1 MAVTIVHSEADE
13 RQMLDAIAKWIKT
26 KVAPVALK
34 LEHDNEWPA
43 DLVADMTELG
53 LFGALVHPDY
63 GGLGLSATTY
73 TRIVSLIS
81 EEWMSLTGIFNT
93 HMMMAIIVQKFG
105 TDAQKAYW
113 LPKFASGEMRGG
125 LGLTEPDAGSDLQ
138 GIRTVAKRR
147 GDKYIV
153 NGTKTWISNAI
164 EGHCVALLVKTDP
177 DAVPRHRGM
186 SMLIV
191 PKIDPQT
198 RAPLKGVRNGKKLG
212 KLGYKGIDSGEF
224 IFEDYECD
232 ASLCLVGGKEGE
244 GFYMAT
250 GGLELGRINIAA
262 RGVGI
267 ARRALR
273 ESVAYSQVR
282 RTMGKPICEHQAI
295 QLKLGEMAAKTRAA
309 ELLVE
314 DAARA
319 YDSGERVDMEAG
331 MAKWFASETAL
342 EVATEAMRIHGGY
355 GYSTEYVL
363 ERLYRDAPLLCIG
376 EGTNELQ
383 RIIIAK
389 QLIKRNPA

>member
-1 MAVTIVHSEADE
+1 MADTAHLSDADE
-13 RQMLDAIAKWIKT
+13 RQILETIRRWLEK

-105 TDAQKAYW
+105 TNRQKEYW

-138 GIRTVAKRR
+138 GIRTVAKRK
-147 GDKYIV
+147 GDTYVV

-177 DAVPRHRGM
+177 DAQPRHRGM

-191 PKIDPQT
+191 PKINPET
-198 RAPLKGVRNGKKLG
+198 RAPLPGVRNGKKLG

-232 ASLCLVGGKEGE
+232 ADLCLVGGKEGE

-273 ESVAYSQVR
+273 ESVAYSQIR
-282 RTMGKPICEHQAI
+282 QTMGKPICEHQAI

-342 EVATEAMRIHGGY
+342 EVSTEAMRIHGGY
-355 GYSTEYVL
+355 GYSTELVL

-383 RIIIAK
+383 RMIIAK